1 MRSNVIETVLGAV
14 VLVVAAFFL
23 YFAYTT
29 ANVRAVS
36 GYALQARFAST
47 GGLTAGSDVRISGV
61 KVGSVTKAYLD
72 PKTYQAVI
80 EMQIDSQVK
89 LPEDTSAGIASES
102 LLGGKFLNLQPG
114 GEEEMLK
121 PGGRIQYT
129 QSAVNLEDLLGRF
142 IFSAGGSNANK
153 GGDGQGQ
160 QNQGQPAQ
168 PAPQG
173 QQPAQTQQPKADP
186 SKGLLNGGGK

>member
-14 VLVVAAFFL
+14 VLVVAGFFL

-29 ANVRAVS
+29 GNVRAVT
-36 GYALQARFAST
+36 GYPLQARFAST
-47 GGLTAGSDVRISGV
+47 GGLTAGNDVRISGV

-89 LPEDTSAGIASES
+89 LPTDSSAGIASES
-102 LLGGKFLNLQPG
+102 LLGGRYLNVQPG
-114 GEEEMLK
+114 GDEEMLK
-121 PGGRIQYT
+121 AGESIQYT

-142 IFSAGGSNANK
+142 IFSAAGGNK
-153 GGDGQGQ
+153 GGDAQQG
-160 QNQGQPAQ
+160 GQPA
-168 PAPQG
+168 A
-173 QQPAQTQQPKADP
+173 QQPANPPSATPEQPKSDP
-186 SKGLLNGGGK
+186 SKGLLQGGK

>member
-23 YFAYTT
+23 YVAYTT

-47 GGLTAGSDVRISGV
+47 GGLATGNDVRISGV

-72 PKTYQAVI
+72 PKTYQAVV
-80 EMQIDSQVK
+80 EVQIDNQIH
-89 LPEDTSAGIASES
+89 LPVDTSAGIASES
-102 LLGGKFLNLQPG
+102 LLGGRYLNLQPG

-142 IFSAGGSNANK
+142 IFSAAGGGGNK
-153 GGDGQGQ
+153 GGDA
-160 QNQGQPAQ
+160 AQ
-168 PAPQG
+168 PAPKADP
-173 QQPAQTQQPKADP
+173 QPAAPKADP